1 MVTVVIVALAALLI
15 GGAVAAGIFLL
26 RGPRTDS
33 PPRPEGLTPE
43 TRKRLSE
50 MAKRCDLGREIVG
63 DLAQVDGSALWPAYQ
78 DRITDR
84 AQKRCLAENLDGC
97 LSKKSPLRRKY
108 SSSEYRE
115 DTASLPTPRS
125 EALPFKPLS
134 VHNTIK
140 TLYIR
145 FYLEDHNAELLA
157 PPVYTPMVLN
167 LEQQAAYLEQ
177 VRPLMSQASGIL
189 QQVKEASDEDI
200 LKVVYAAWSMRR
212 PNKEMREAA
221 EILFPG
227 HPGDHF
233 FLSVALRQWFLLLQ
247 RTLTEYLSWLVED
260 YDCRRRGLVNQVRAL
275 EALRKALEKR
285 NPAPPAGFRVI
296 YHYRV
301 TKGGH
306 TEECDALVLS
316 TTGIYP
322 VEAKYFGGEEAFSAD
337 AAASPGLVRAVF
349 LWDYFSPVLEK
360 MAPGKG
366 SSLIHPILSVA
377 GKAPFQHASPCSIL
391 RPESVRELI
400 TSRTDVFT
408 EEQVDELF
416 KIFRSQG
423 ERPSAQA
430 LPDYAAAMEQ
440 LDRGILKEFRRVRK
454 TAESLPHRTYQKKAK

>member
-1 MVTVVIVALAALLI
+1 MVTYVIIALVTLLVLGAA
-15 GGAVAAGIFLL
+15 AAGFLLL

-43 TRKRLSE
+43 TRKRLTE

-63 DLAQVDGSALWPAYQ
+63 DLSQVDGSALWPEYRE
-78 DRITDR
+78 RITDR
-84 AQKRCLAENLDGC
+84 AQRRCLAENLDGC
-97 LSKKSPLRRKY
+97 LSKRFPLRRKY

-125 EALPFKPLS
+125 EALPFHPLS

-145 FYLEDHNAELLA
+145 FYLEDHNRELLA

-177 VRPLMSQASGIL
+177 VRPLMSQAAGIL
-189 QQVKEASDEDI
+189 RQVQEASDGEI
-200 LKVVYAAWSMRR
+200 LKVVYAAWSMPR

-247 RTLTEYLSWLVED
+247 RKLTEYLSWLVED
-260 YDCRRRGLVNQVRAL
+260 YDRRRRELVNQVRAI

-285 NPAPPAGFRVI
+285 SPAPPAGFRVI

-301 TKGGH
+301 TRGSH

-322 VEAKYFGGEEAFSAD
+322 VEARYFGGDEPFSAD
-337 AAASPGLVRAVF
+337 AAASPGLVRAMF
-349 LWDYFSPVLEK
+349 LWDYFSPALEK

-377 GKAPFQHASPCSIL
+377 GKAPFQHVSPCSIL
-391 RPESVRELI
+391 RPESVRDLI
-400 TSRTDVFT
+400 TSRADIFT
-408 EEQVDELF
+408 EKQVDELF

-423 ERPSAQA
+423 EKPSANA
-430 LPDYAAAMEQ
+430 LPDYASAMDQ
-440 LDRGILKEFRRVRK
+440 LDRGILREFRQVCK
-454 TAESLPHRTYQKKAK
+454 AAESLPHRTYHRKDR

>member
-97 LSKKSPLRRKY
+97 LSKKFPLRRKY

-212 PNKEMREAA
+212 PNKEDRK
-221 EILFPG
+221 
-227 HPGDHF
+227 
-233 FLSVALRQWFLLLQ
+233 SV
-247 RTLTEYLSWLVED
+247 
-260 YDCRRRGLVNQVRAL
+260 
-275 EALRKALEKR
+275 
-285 NPAPPAGFRVI
+285 
-296 YHYRV
+296 
-301 TKGGH
+301 
-306 TEECDALVLS
+306 
-316 TTGIYP
+316 
-322 VEAKYFGGEEAFSAD
+322 
-337 AAASPGLVRAVF
+337 
-349 LWDYFSPVLEK
+349 
-360 MAPGKG
+360 
-366 SSLIHPILSVA
+366 
-377 GKAPFQHASPCSIL
+377 
-391 RPESVRELI
+391 VRE
-400 TSRTDVFT
+400 RV
-408 EEQVDELF
+408 
-416 KIFRSQG
+416 
-423 ERPSAQA
+423 SA
-430 LPDYAAAMEQ
+430 
-440 LDRGILKEFRRVRK
+440 VV
-454 TAESLPHRTYQKKAK
+454 

>member
-1 MVTVVIVALAALLI
+1 MVTYVIIALVTLLVLGAA
-15 GGAVAAGIFLL
+15 AAGFFLL

-43 TRKRLSE
+43 TRKRLTE

-63 DLAQVDGSALWPAYQ
+63 DLSQVDGSALWPEYRE
-78 DRITDR
+78 RITDR
-84 AQKRCLAENLDGC
+84 AQRRCLAENLDGC
-97 LSKKSPLRRKY
+97 LSKRFPLRRKY

-125 EALPFKPLS
+125 EALPFHPLS

-145 FYLEDHNAELLA
+145 FYLEDHNRELLA

-177 VRPLMSQASGIL
+177 VRPLMSQAAGIL
-189 QQVKEASDEDI
+189 RQVQEASDEEI
-200 LKVVYAAWSMRR
+200 LKVVYAAWSMPR

-247 RTLTEYLSWLVED
+247 RKLTEYLSWLVED
-260 YDCRRRGLVNQVRAL
+260 YDRRRRELVNQVRAI

-285 NPAPPAGFRVI
+285 SPAPPAGFRVI

-301 TKGGH
+301 TRGSH

-322 VEAKYFGGEEAFSAD
+322 VEARYFGGDEPFSAD
-337 AAASPGLVRAVF
+337 AAASPGLVRAMF
-349 LWDYFSPVLEK
+349 LWDYFSPALEK

-377 GKAPFQHASPCSIL
+377 GKAPFQHVSPCSIL
-391 RPESVRELI
+391 RPESVRDLI
-400 TSRTDVFT
+400 TSRADIFT
-408 EEQVDELF
+408 EKQVDELF

-423 ERPSAQA
+423 EKPSANA
-430 LPDYAAAMEQ
+430 LPDYASAMDQ
-440 LDRGILKEFRRVRK
+440 LDRGILREFRQVCK
-454 TAESLPHRTYQKKAK
+454 AAESLPHRTYHRKDR